1 MNATVKFHLSQY
13 FGQQKLKWVIEK
25 FIQDLYVDDST
36 TSFDDV
42 DDAYYFY
49 ETAKFCLQKG
59 SFDLRKWITNSENLQ
74 HRTNEHEI
82 DYKLTDDYQK
92 VLGLNWDY
100 KNDEFVFDFS
110 QIILE
115 ANKLAPIKRS
125 VLKITGMFF
134 NPLGLILP
142 IIVQSKLMFQRVCIA
157 KFSWNS
163 LLSTEYRQSWDK
175 FLYELN

>member
-1 MNATVKFHLSQY
+1 M
-13 FGQQKLKWVIEK
+13 
-25 FIQDLYVDDST
+25 
-36 TSFDDV
+36 
-42 DDAYYFY
+42 
-49 ETAKFCLQKG
+49 
-59 SFDLRKWITNSENLQ
+59 Q

-134 NPLGLILP
+134 NPLGLTLP